1 VNAAG
6 ERNNPFFKS
15 DWNPELFLA
24 QNYLNHLGVYRTSL
38 LRDIGGFREGFEGS
52 QDYDLALRCVGRL
65 KADQIQ
71 HIPKILYHWRMT
83 EGSLAREPDAKP
95 HARHAARRA
104 LNDYLINTGVLA
116 SAEACSENDESHRI
130 IYSLPEIRPKV
141 TLLYGGDR
149 EELVRP
155 GDYPE
160 VEILRAGQ
168 GAAAANLAAKDASGE
183 ILVFISDK
191 VCQAEDGW
199 LRELVSHAVRP
210 EVGAAG
216 GRLCSSK
223 GDIRDGGLILGI
235 GGIASPAF
243 AGFPRNH
250 PGYFN
255 RAILQQDLSAV
266 SAGCLAVR
274 RDIFERLGGF
284 DSDNLPYHFY
294 DIDFCLR
301 LRSLELRVIWTPYA
315 NLIVSSDT
323 MNDAIPRAEESSYM
337 QDRWGH
343 ELRND
348 PFYNPNLSLEP
359 PGFVLADP
367 PRFDEAK
374 RLMAIEDP

>member
-1 VNAAG
+1 
-6 ERNNPFFKS
+6 
-15 DWNPELFLA
+15 
-24 QNYLNHLGVYRTSL
+24 
-38 LRDIGGFREGFEGS
+38 
-52 QDYDLALRCVGRL
+52 
-65 KADQIQ
+65 
-71 HIPKILYHWRMT
+71 
-83 EGSLAREPDAKP
+83 
-95 HARHAARRA
+95 
-104 LNDYLINTGVLA
+104 
-116 SAEACSENDESHRI
+116 
-130 IYSLPEIRPKV
+130 PEIRPKV
-141 TLLYGGDR
+141 TIFYGGDR

-223 GDIRDGGLILGI
+223 GDILDGGLILGI

-284 DSDNLPYHFY
+284 DSHNL
-294 DIDFCLR
+294 
-301 LRSLELRVIWTPYA
+301 
-315 NLIVSSDT
+315 
-323 MNDAIPRAEESSYM
+323 
-337 QDRWGH
+337 
-343 ELRND
+343 
-348 PFYNPNLSLEP
+348 
-359 PGFVLADP
+359 
-367 PRFDEAK
+367 
-374 RLMAIEDP
+374 